1 LIGVFHGKRM
11 ANAFLGGQLTS
22 FGFLIYYLAFAFSRF
37 VISPKALK
45 ACEIAFEKVIPEEPE
60 YRKNW
65 DEFYEEKTK

>member
-1 LIGVFHGKRM
+1 
-11 ANAFLGGQLTS
+11 
-22 FGFLIYYLAFAFSRF
+22 LIYYLDFAFSRF